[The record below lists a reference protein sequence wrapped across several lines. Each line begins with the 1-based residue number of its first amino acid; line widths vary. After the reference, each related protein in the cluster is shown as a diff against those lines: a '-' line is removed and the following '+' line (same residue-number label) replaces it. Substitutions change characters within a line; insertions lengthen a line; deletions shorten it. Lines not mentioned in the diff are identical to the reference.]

1 MTSVEL
7 WWGYEQDSVRIPC
20 SVFTSVELSCP
31 ECSVQEPCDVF
42 RKLSH
47 LHVLFPA
54 PFLPDGR
61 LLNPAHS
68 KLAPPWSFVMS
79 SDSPPPPASPVNFP
93 DILSR
98 AQGHPAAFPGQ
109 ALRYHRRVPWPFLPR
124 SGTRLPDRKQR
135 ASSVHPRTCPESH
148 CLSRRTHWVVSRTPL
163 QTQSHPHPPSREEGG
178 SLTRVGGLGEKS

>member
-1 MTSVEL
+1 MPRCFANQHPGCLSSAVTSVEL

-79 SDSPPPPASPVNFP
+79 SDSPLPQPRSTSLTSSP
-93 DILSR
+93 
-98 AQGHPAAFPGQ
+98 GHRDTRQPSQ
-109 ALRYHRRVPWPFLPR
+109 ARR
-124 SGTRLPDRKQR
+124 SGT
-135 ASSVHPRTCPESH
+135 TGESRGPFF
-148 CLSRRTHWVVSRTPL
+148 LVQAPGF
-163 QTQSHPHPPSREEGG
+163 QTGSREPPLSTPG
-178 SLTRVGGLGEKS
+178 LARRVTVFPVEPTGW